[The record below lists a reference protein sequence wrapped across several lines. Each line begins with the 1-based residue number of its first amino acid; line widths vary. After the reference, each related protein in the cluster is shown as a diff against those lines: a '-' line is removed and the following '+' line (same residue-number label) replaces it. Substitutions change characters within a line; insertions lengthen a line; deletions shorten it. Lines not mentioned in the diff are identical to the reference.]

1 MKYIKKLIVA
11 TSLMFASLGMASFSA
26 NAVMITQEF
35 GDFSAGVTG
44 SFTVDIDDSVL
55 NQGDGLVYFNEDNL
69 VNFEFFGW
77 PFYEFFLFEF
87 AIDTDNVFGGIEYLT
102 FDADDLFFSETW
114 AFQVE
119 IDRYLP
125 EWSSID
131 IFNVTGGEPIY
142 FNMGEDV
149 RFGQATYVPE
159 PSTVALFGLALMALG
174 LRRRM
179 AK

>member
-26 NAVMITQEF
+26 NAIMITQEF
-35 GDFSAGVTG
+35 GDFDAGITG

-69 VNFEFFGW
+69 VSFDFLGW
-77 PFYEFFLFEF
+77 PFYEFFLFEVG
-87 AIDTDNVFGGIEYLT
+87 IDTDNVFGGIEFLT
-102 FDADDLFFSETW
+102 FDINDLFFDEVW
-114 AFQVE
+114 AFSLI
-119 IDRYLP
+119 IDEYAP
-125 EWSSID
+125 EFNFLD
-131 IFNVTGGEPIY
+131 IFNEETAEPIY
-142 FNMGEDV
+142 FNSGEAIA
-149 RFGQATYVPE
+149 FGDATYVPE

-179 AK
+179 VK